1 MEFLKFFTRQ
11 ISLGDSPIWFLISH
25 FLGLEPFKLKGRNSN
40 ALRYFHKR
48 SLNAR
53 QRVRRLNIVYG
64 WRLTITEQVIILW
77 QGFFLWPLIGHNVII
92 PASDWLRPGIVND
105 DSTQKCSW
113 LLMTFHPFF
122 PGSHF
127 AILNDWLTVS
137 PRRPPSEWIM
147 IYNTT
152 RSMNY
157 MSVN

>member
-1 MEFLKFFTRQ
+1 MEFLKFFTHQ

-25 FLGLEPFKLKGRNSN
+25 FLGLKPFKLKGRNSKCSEIFLP
-40 ALRYFHKR
+40 AISEY
-48 SLNAR
+48 

-77 QGFFLWPLIGHNVII
+77 QGFFLWPLIGHNVTIS
-92 PASDWLRPGIVND
+92 ASDWLRPGFVND

-137 PRRPPSEWIM
+137 PRRPPSEWIT

-152 RSMNY
+152 RS
-157 MSVN
+157 